1 MDNRKNVLFS
11 ILIVL
16 VIIAIVLIVAN
27 SSFAYE
33 YKNDNYMLFYKDDNV
48 ELENDIKLY
57 LSRIDDYLIPN
68 SSYLYSDI
76 LVDNYDFLTNFAL
89 DYIINNREVYYDKI
103 VELDNYVYYD
113 INYKEKNT
121 KKYIDIEEIY
131 KITDKYF
138 GIRDYSIIND
148 NINIKNNYISL
159 SDYTDRLFSLDI
171 INVDVSFNDNTVIA
185 IVTYDSLDKYK
196 YTFKNINNVLKI
208 YNIEVAYGE

>member
-16 VIIAIVLIVAN
+16 VIIVIVLIVAN

-148 NINIKNNYISL
+148 NINIKNNYI
-159 SDYTDRLFSLDI
+159 I
-171 INVDVSFNDNTVIA
+171 
-185 IVTYDSLDKYK
+185 
-196 YTFKNINNVLKI
+196 
-208 YNIEVAYGE
+208 